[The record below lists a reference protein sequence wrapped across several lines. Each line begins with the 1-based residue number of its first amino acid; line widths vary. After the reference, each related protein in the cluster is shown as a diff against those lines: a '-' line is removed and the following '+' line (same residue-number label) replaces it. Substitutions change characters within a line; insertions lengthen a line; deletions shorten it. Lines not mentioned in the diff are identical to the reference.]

1 MKSKESREPKHDD
14 NEADGDDDDDDVVGL
29 LGVLAL
35 ISGLSVRVAGH
46 LGVLG
51 RRFSGEEEEKE
62 DWGENEE
69 NEVKE

>member
-29 LGVLAL
+29 LGVVAL
-35 ISGLSVRVAGH
+35 ISGLSVRVAGD

-51 RRFSGEEEEKE
+51 IGFSREEEEMGRRTGGRMRKTR
-62 DWGENEE
+62 
-69 NEVKE
+69 

>member
-35 ISGLSVRVAGH
+35 ISGLSVRVAGD

-51 RRFSGEEEEKE
+51 IGFSGEEEEMRRRTGGRMRKTR
-62 DWGENEE
+62 
-69 NEVKE
+69 